1 MKNYYLQRVLYM
13 KTYMKTAGV
22 ALTVPLVLM
31 ACETDNNGEGEGNG
45 EDNGPLNNEN
55 NEEAAASE
63 EVDELA
69 GDYGLTV
76 STDEAEELSD
86 EQEREAENISLDE
99 LEEAFE
105 VISTVQDAERME
117 FIQSPE
123 EGKMK
128 ESGSASG
135 LYQAPGVET
144 NEISAIQV
152 SFQYELEGDLEDE
165 ERYPTFGDVSNV
177 EPVMEEDG
185 ILKWN
190 TDNVEVDM
198 AGAGTVAEIFVTGSW
213 DLLGEYEGTEVALS
227 EPDEWMV
234 EFSTD
239 VFMGIEEQEG

>member
-1 MKNYYLQRVLYM
+1 M
-13 KTYMKTAGV
+13 KTYMKTAGL

-31 ACETDNNGEGEGNG
+31 ACETDNNGEGGENG
-45 EDNGPLNNEN
+45 ENNNLLNNEN
-55 NEEAAASE
+55 NDESTASE

-76 STDEAEELSD
+76 STDEAEEMSD
-86 EQEREAENISLDE
+86 EQGKEAEDVSLDE

-105 VISTVQDAERME
+105 VISTAQDTERLE
-117 FIQSPE
+117 FIESPE
-123 EGKMK
+123 QGEME
-128 ESGSASG
+128 ESGSATG
-135 LYQAPGVET
+135 NYQAPGVET
-144 NEISAIQV
+144 DEISAVQV

-165 ERYPTFGDVSNV
+165 ERYPTFGDVSDV
-177 EPVMEEDG
+177 EPAMEEEG
-185 ILKWN
+185 IMRWN
-190 TDNVEVDM
+190 TDNVEVDT